1 MEKSIS
7 AVYEN
12 GLLRP
17 LEPLHLEERQQV
29 SLTID
34 ESEVALSGDHDLLDQ
49 ELLNSLAGEELP
61 EVTLEEVRAALAK
74 IPGTMTA
81 AFVAEREERF

>member
-1 MEKSIS
+1 VRLAALKRGLAQVSLHLRSMQKTFD

-17 LEPLHLEERQQV
+17 LEPLALAERQHV

-34 ESEVALSGDHDLLDQ
+34 ETAITTEDDDLLDQ
-49 ELLNSLAGEELP
+49 ELLANLNDENYLRSA
-61 EVTLEEVRAALAK
+61 
-74 IPGTMTA
+74 
-81 AFVAEREERF
+81 

>member
-1 MEKSIS
+1 MQKTFG

-17 LEPLHLEERQQV
+17 LEPLRLAERQQV

-34 ESEVALSGDHDLLDQ
+34 ETPIPVTDDDLLDQ
-49 ELLNSLAGEELP
+49 DRYRWAYGITNSNVDRGEVERVVDESVVLLRGLA
-61 EVTLEEVRAALAK
+61 
-74 IPGTMTA
+74 
-81 AFVAEREERF
+81 

>member
-17 LEPLHLEERQQV
+17 LEPLHLTERQQV

-34 ESEVALSGDHDLLDQ
+34 ESEVALANDHDLLDQ
-49 ELLNSLAGEELP
+49 ELLTSLASEELP

-81 AFVAEREERF
+81 AFAAEREERF

>member
-1 MEKSIS
+1 MQKTFE

-17 LEPLHLEERQQV
+17 LESLRLAERQRV
-29 SLTID
+29 SVSID
-34 ESEVALSGDHDLLDQ
+34 EAPASLSDEHLLDQ
-49 ELLNSLAGEELP
+49 ELLRSLDEEQFP
-61 EVTLEEVRAALAK
+61 EVTLEQVRAALAK

-81 AFVAEREERF
+81 AFTAEREERF

>member
-34 ESEVALSGDHDLLDQ
+34 ESEVTLAGDHDLLDQ
-49 ELLNSLAGEELP
+49 ELLTNLAGEELP
-61 EVTLEEVRAALAK
+61 ELTLEEV
-74 IPGTMTA
+74 
-81 AFVAEREERF
+81 

>member
-1 MEKSIS
+1 MQKTFG

-17 LEPLHLEERQQV
+17 LEPLRLAERQRV

-34 ESEVALSGDHDLLDQ
+34 ETPTGLTDDDLLDQ
-49 ELLNSLAGEELP
+49 ELLSSLEADELP
-61 EVTLEEVRAALAK
+61 EVTLEQVQGALAK
-74 IPGTMTA
+74 IPGSMTA
-81 AFVAEREERF
+81 DFAAEREERF